1 MHAPKNTL
9 ISVYDALH
17 ELAHF
22 AYPQWLDHAKVLGEA
37 LGHMGV
43 GGITRS
49 GSPVTSAVL
58 ASMSNLG
65 STALVVSPAANEYE
79 HARAFRLPSSALPT
93 IYSGRGALGA
103 DVTALAS
110 SSAVLVVGEDEE
122 ALMGILGCADGHG
135 IGIAVLCAGEPS
147 DIARRLLVRYP
158 SLDKLLFV
166 SNDPNKIVKFLTE
179 SVRRKKYKN
188 P

>member
-22 AYPQWLDHAKVLGEA
+22 AYPQWLENAKILGEA
-37 LGHMGV
+37 LGEMGI
-43 GGITRS
+43 GGIARS
-49 GSPVTSAVL
+49 GSPVSSAVL
-58 ASMSNLG
+58 SSIASVGGTSL
-65 STALVVSPAANEYE
+65 LVSPAANEFE
-79 HARAFRLPSSALPT
+79 HAQAFRLPASALPT

-135 IGIAVLCAGEPS
+135 ISIAILCAGES
-147 DIARRLLVRYP
+147 ADISRRLLMRYP
-158 SLDKLLFV
+158 SLEKFLLV
-166 SNDPNKIVKFLTE
+166 SNDPNKIVKWVVE